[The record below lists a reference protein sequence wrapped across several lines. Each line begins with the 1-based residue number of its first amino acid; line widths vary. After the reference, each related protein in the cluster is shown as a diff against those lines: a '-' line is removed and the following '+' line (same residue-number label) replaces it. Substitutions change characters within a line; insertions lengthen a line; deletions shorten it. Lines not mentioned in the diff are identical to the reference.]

1 MKLLGVFED
10 RYWAKT
16 QTKEIRYTARVFL
29 HSKDDRFAFLSIKGE
44 DGFGFRDHIETCG
57 GGVEEGETFL
67 EAAKREINEE
77 TGLDAYHFRLIGV
90 VIDEYNLI
98 ERMTCS
104 VYYAAETTK
113 ESGPTDRT
121 AEEKILISEIVWLTA
136 EETLSRL
143 SAVTSPIGML
153 IHQRDL
159 SAFTELLTF
168 I

>member
-10 RYWAKT
+10 RFWLKK
-16 QTKEIRYTARVFL
+16 QTNELRYTARVFL
-29 HSKDDRFAFLSIKGE
+29 RSADDRFAFLSIQGV
-44 DGFGFRDHIETCG
+44 DGFGLRDHIETCG

-77 TGLDAYHFRLIGV
+77 TGLDADHFRLIGAI
-90 VIDEYNLI
+90 IDEYNLI

-104 VYYAAETTK
+104 VYYVAETTK

-136 EETLSRL
+136 EETLIRL
-143 SAVTSPIGML
+143 SAETSPIGML

-159 SAFTELLTF
+159 RAFTELLTF

>member
-10 RYWAKT
+10 RFWTKK
-16 QTKEIRYTARVFL
+16 QTKELRYTARVFL
-29 HSKDDRFAFLSIKGE
+29 RSPDDRFAFLSIKGE
-44 DGFGFRDHIETCG
+44 DGFGLRDHIETCG

-77 TGLDAYHFRLIGV
+77 TGLDAHHFRLIGA

-104 VYYAAETTK
+104 VYYVAETTK

-121 AEEKILISEIVWLTA
+121 AEEKILISEIVWLTV
-136 EETLSRL
+136 EEAVSRF
-143 SAVTSPIGML
+143 SRETSPIGML